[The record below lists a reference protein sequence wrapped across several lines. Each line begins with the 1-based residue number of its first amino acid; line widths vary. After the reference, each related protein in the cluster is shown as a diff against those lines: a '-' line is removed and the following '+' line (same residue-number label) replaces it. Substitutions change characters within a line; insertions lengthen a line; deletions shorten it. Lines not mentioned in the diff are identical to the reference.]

1 MNGVQVR
8 NLYVVKRLRT
18 GSDVPA
24 LPGDLKVISFGP
36 STKNALSGKKG
47 IQLQYMNPDSQ
58 LITSDFIVKDQVIS
72 VDAVTGQ
79 GTALK
84 KAVLALESAPIAG
97 EDYVVDI
104 IVHNY
109 QAISDNS
116 QLTKFGAVHAT
127 SNMSS
132 QKFMFKLAK
141 SFAMNFRRDEA
152 INKFFTFWIGI
163 HGGTF
168 TEIKFDSDWSAY
180 LSAASSGSEDTT
192 HDYELEVREVEQPTW
207 YRGTFP
213 KQTVN
218 FDLAPHTVYDDGD
231 EIQPFVTEENGLVAK
246 QATATVIPN
255 GYAMADLEY
264 LCHGEIGDQ
273 IREANYPRN
282 IRTKYMIADTDVT
295 KMFDTVEIV
304 FYYVGR
310 NTSPEKAEK
319 QITLAVDHASSATIS
334 TSSIIAA
341 LGVLGV
347 QGQLDNHETRIAT
360 LEG

>member
-18 GSDVPA
+18 NSDVPE
-24 LPGDLKVISFGP
+24 LPGDLKVIEFGP

-47 IQLQYMNPDSQ
+47 IQLQYMNPDKQ

-72 VDAVTGQ
+72 VDSITGQ
-79 GTALK
+79 GTKLK
-84 KAVLALESAPIAG
+84 EAVLKLENAPIAG

-109 QAISDNS
+109 QTISDNS
-116 QLTKFGAVHAT
+116 QLTKFGAVHAK
-127 SNMSS
+127 SNMTSHE
-132 QKFMFKLAK
+132 FMFRLAK
-141 SFAMNFRRDEA
+141 SFALNFRRDEHV
-152 INKFFTFWIGI
+152 NKFFEFYLA
-163 HGGTF
+163 
-168 TEIKFDSDWSAY
+168 EVNSSAPGY
-180 LSAASSGSEDTT
+180 ASATKVDFNTATPVSWNSANT
-192 HDYELEVREVEQPTW
+192 YCVVVREVEQPTW

-231 EIQPFVTEENGLVAK
+231 EVQPFVTEENGLVKK
-246 QATATVIPN
+246 QDTTTVIPN

-319 QITLAVDHASSATIS
+319 QITLAVDHALASTVS
-334 TSSIIAA
+334 TSSIIAE
-341 LGVLGV
+341 LGVLGI
-347 QGQLDNHETRIAT
+347 QEQLDNHETRITT